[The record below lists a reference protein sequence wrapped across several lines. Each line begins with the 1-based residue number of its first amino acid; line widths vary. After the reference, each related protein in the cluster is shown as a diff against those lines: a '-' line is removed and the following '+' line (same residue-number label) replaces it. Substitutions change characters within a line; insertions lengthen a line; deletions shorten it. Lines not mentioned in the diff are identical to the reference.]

1 MRSTDLR
8 AEEPTRQSKIRL
20 RTCGWVT
27 GVVVDLDSQGL
38 FVSEI
43 SEHISA
49 DNLVRGMADGP
60 IYIPFSLIEGV
71 KTGE

>member
-1 MRSTDLR
+1 
-8 AEEPTRQSKIRL
+8 
-20 RTCGWVT
+20 
-27 GVVVDLDSQGL
+27 VVVDLDSRGL

-43 SEHISA
+43 SEHVSA

-60 IYIPFSLIEGV
+60 IYIPFCLIAGV